1 MTIVVEAEARRQT
14 EGPVGGQVPGNDG
27 REIVRGIVQA
37 KTVAVAESA
46 VEFDSGD
53 EILRAET
60 TVLGGGFQSQ
70 RTTGA
75 DCVAELPGIA
85 SRDVLGGDGVF
96 GDVPSVE
103 RFR

>member
-1 MTIVVEAEARRQT
+1 MTVVVEAEARRQT

-85 SRDVLGGDGVF
+85 SSDVLGGDGIF

-103 RFR
+103 GL